1 MEVTGTVKNNK
12 TNETIVGATV
22 FKSDA
27 LGKPIGN
34 GVQSDID
41 GKYKLGS
48 IEQGDFVTAQIIG
61 MKPLTQKATSSSLNF
76 NLEDSSTST
85 LGTFEVIADKPEAKP
100 KAKPQQAAPK
110 KDKTKWIM
118 IGIGVIIITVSILAI
133 RKISMRKIPKK

>member
-1 MEVTGTVKNNK
+1 MEVTGTVKNKK
-12 TNETIVGATV
+12 TNETIVGAAV

-34 GVQSDID
+34 GVQTDID

-61 MKPLTQKATSSSLNF
+61 MKPLTQKASSSSLNF

-100 KAKPQQAAPK
+100 QQTAPK